1 MIGAL
6 MIVGSAI
13 YTTVTLFCLLSS
25 PLTNPILTPIQLTK
39 EKKPERPAGDT
50 LASDRNVDPEA

>member
-1 MIGAL
+1 